1 MDAEEGGEGGAE
13 KVAQMDEARARAT
26 LMRQPSIMRKTR
38 RRHVTRRRMT
48 AADHRRVDE
57 EVDERSN
64 TERRR
69 SLKEWIISLGKVAN
83 NFKQVPLS
91 PLIYRLSSP
100 AVPFACFCPVLWVLT
115 PPLLPSRPTRR
126 C

>member
-1 MDAEEGGEGGAE
+1 
-13 KVAQMDEARARAT
+13 
-26 LMRQPSIMRKTR
+26 
-38 RRHVTRRRMT
+38 MT

-83 NFKQVPLS
+83 NFKQVPL
-91 PLIYRLSSP
+91 
-100 AVPFACFCPVLWVLT
+100 
-115 PPLLPSRPTRR
+115 PP
-126 C
+126 